1 MSFKLLAGY
10 DGSASADDML
20 DELDRAGLPDEVE
33 AVVLSVTERWLP
45 PPSMYEMMIAGEV
58 PLAKPGTEI
67 AEAAAERLMKRHP
80 QWRVTHESASGSPAK
95 TLLRRAKEWGAD
107 LIAVGS
113 VGHGSLERALV
124 GSVSHKIANSAA
136 CSVRVSRGYL
146 PDRHRPVRLMIA
158 HDGQPG
164 ADVAVERVAGRKW
177 PEGSQVQV
185 IACAATHSPA
195 EAYHWTHD
203 VFEKAA
209 ARLQARGLAVSS
221 MFLEGDPRRVIV
233 EEAARFEAE
242 CVFAGDNDRSVV
254 ERLLL
259 GTVSSAILA
268 RAHCAVEICR

>member
-1 MSFKLLAGY
+1 Y

-20 DELDRAGLPDEVE
+20 DELGRAGLPGEVE

-45 PPSMYEMMIAGEV
+45 PPSMYETMIVGEV
-58 PLAKPGTEI
+58 PHARPGTEL
-67 AEAAAERLMKRHP
+67 AEAAAERLMKRNP
-80 QWRVTHESASGSPAK
+80 QWRVTHESATGSPAK
-95 TLLRRAKEWGAD
+95 TLLRRAREWGAD

-146 PDRHRPVRLMIA
+146 PDRQGPVRLVIA

-164 ADVAVERVAGRKW
+164 ADVAVDRVAGRIW
-177 PEGSQVQV
+177 PAGSQVRL

-221 MFLEGDPRRVIV
+221 SFREGDPRRVIV
-233 EEAARFEAE
+233 EEAARFDAE
-242 CVFAGDNDRSVV
+242 CVFAGDNDRSVM